1 MALSFSRVGER
12 DNRMVVYL
20 SHEDQTKYRHVS
32 NFVVKLTCEVE
43 AGSKSGTCAMSF
55 TTQECHL
62 GECL

>member
-20 SHEDQTKYRHVS
+20 SHEDQTKYKHVS

-43 AGSKSGTCAMSF
+43 PGSKSGYLCDVIYHTGES
-55 TTQECHL
+55 L
-62 GECL
+62 G